1 MNGGPRLNEALGN
14 EIDSG
19 CLSDWINTPE
29 YQTETSE
36 NSYEGWLDGFYCES
50 HYAIF
55 LEERDVVLTPS
66 VIGDVGRD
74 YLDASRYEDFACQV
88 EQWEEI
94 SELSEEDYQRYL
106 ADVRIPNM
114 IDKGLSDTYWECYWE
129 AVSEA
134 AHTLLREY
142 MDRNTHSDTE
152 SGKG

>member
-1 MNGGPRLNEALGN
+1 MGFGSKKKRHLLGCYA
-14 EIDSG
+14 ELVYCSG
-19 CLSDWINTPE
+19 
-29 YQTETSE
+29 
-36 NSYEGWLDGFYCES
+36 
-50 HYAIF
+50 
-55 LEERDVVLTPS
+55 
-66 VIGDVGRD
+66 

-88 EQWEEI
+88 EPWEEI

-142 MDRNTHSDTE
+142 LDRNTHSDTE

>member
-1 MNGGPRLNEALGN
+1 M
-14 EIDSG
+14 I
-19 CLSDWINTPE
+19 
-29 YQTETSE
+29 
-36 NSYEGWLDGFYCES
+36 
-50 HYAIF
+50 
-55 LEERDVVLTPS
+55 
-66 VIGDVGRD
+66 

-129 AVSEA
+129 AVSET

-142 MDRNTHSDTE
+142 LDRNTHSDTE

>member
-1 MNGGPRLNEALGN
+1 M
-14 EIDSG
+14 
-19 CLSDWINTPE
+19 
-29 YQTETSE
+29 
-36 NSYEGWLDGFYCES
+36 
-50 HYAIF
+50 
-55 LEERDVVLTPS
+55 VLTPS

-94 SELSEEDYQRYL
+94 SELSEEGYQRYL

-129 AVSEA
+129 AVSET

-142 MDRNTHSDTE
+142 LDRNTHSDTE